1 MAEKKVSVD
10 TEKIRM
16 AISSGLPLTI
26 ITYTLPHDMEVY
38 MGEILEEF
46 LKELGQ
52 TQMVQYLTYCQQE
65 LITNAKKANTKRVY
79 FTEKG
84 FNINNEDDYN
94 EGMKDFKRITLNNIA
109 YYLEKQK
116 RAGLYVK
123 LVLQFRNNKVKMEVR
138 NNSALTYFEYKRI
151 HDKLSRVQQ
160 YTSVDDAL
168 NQILDDTEGAGL
180 GLIIMILMLEKIGM
194 TEENFQI
201 ISENGETITRII
213 LPVSLDTRRDL
224 DIISREFEKNID
236 DLPQFPENITRL
248 NKLLSDPDA
257 KMSEIAMQISN
268 DVALTGELLKQVNS
282 AAFALS
288 NPCKN
293 IADAVKMVGI
303 RGIKNMLYTVG
314 SLKAFA
320 EAGGSNE
327 NLWKHA
333 YQTAFYSYNMARN
346 FCPTD
351 RAIVEDSYICGL
363 LHDMG
368 KIIFETS
375 HPEFLEKIKSFCV
388 AKGTDADIFEKIL
401 SGVNHGHI
409 GAKIAEKWN
418 FPESIVSVIRFHHS
432 PESASQEYKKLTSL
446 VYLAN
451 LMTHY
456 QEREIAYYQ
465 IDKNVLSMFNVKSE
479 EQFQKIGEKLQQA
492 FIKRTEEI

>member
-1 MAEKKVSVD
+1 MADRKISVD
-10 TEKIRM
+10 TEKIKR

-26 ITYTLPHDMEVY
+26 ITYTLPHDMKMY
-38 MGEILEEF
+38 MGEILEAF

-52 TQMVQYLTYCQQE
+52 SQMVQYLTYCQQE
-65 LITNAKKANTKRVY
+65 LITNAKKANTKRIY
-79 FTEKG
+79 FTEKKLD
-84 FNINNEDDYN
+84 INSEDDYH

-236 DLPQFPENITRL
+236 NLPQFSENISRL

-257 KMSEIAMQISN
+257 NMSEIAMQISN

-288 NPCKN
+288 SPCKN

-303 RGIKNMLYTVG
+303 RGIKNMLFTVG

-327 NLWKHA
+327 KLWKHA
-333 YQTAFYSYNMARN
+333 YQTAFYSYNLARN
-346 FCPTD
+346 FCASD

-375 HPEFLEKIKSFCV
+375 HPDFLEKIKSVCV
-388 AKGTDADIFEKIL
+388 AKGTDTDIFEKIL

-409 GAKIAEKWN
+409 GAKIAEKWH
-418 FPESIVSVIRFHHS
+418 FPDSIVSVIRFYHS
-432 PESASQEYKKLTSL
+432 PENSPQEYRKLTSL
-446 VYLAN
+446 VYLAD
-451 LMTHY
+451 LMIHY
-456 QEREIAYYQ
+456 QEREVAYYQ
-465 IDKNVLSMFNVKSE
+465 IDKNVLAMFNIKSE
-479 EQFQKIGEKLQQA
+479 EQFQKIGEKLSQA
-492 FIKRTEEI
+492 FIKRTEDV

>member
-1 MAEKKVSVD
+1 MADRKVSVD
-10 TEKIRM
+10 TEKIKM

-38 MGEILEEF
+38 MGQILEAF
-46 LKELGQ
+46 LRELGQ
-52 TQMVQYLTYCQQE
+52 AQMVQYLTYCQQE

-79 FTEKG
+79 FSEKK
-84 FNINNEDDYN
+84 FDINNEDDYH

-201 ISENGETITRII
+201 ISENGETVTRII

-224 DIISREFEKNID
+224 DIVSREFEKSID

-303 RGIKNMLYTVG
+303 RGIKNMLFTVG

-327 NLWKHA
+327 KLWKHA
-333 YQTAFYSYNMARN
+333 YQTAFYSYNLARN
-346 FCPTD
+346 FCASD
-351 RAIVEDSYICGL
+351 RAIIEDSYICGL

-375 HPEFLEKIKSFCV
+375 HPDFLEKIKSVCV

-418 FPESIVSVIRFHHS
+418 FPDSIVSVIRFHHS
-432 PESASQEYKKLTSL
+432 PESSAQEYKKLTSL
-446 VYLAN
+446 VYLAD
-451 LMTHY
+451 LMIHY
-456 QEREIAYYQ
+456 QEKEIAYYQ
-465 IDKNVLSMFNVKSE
+465 IDKNVLAMFKIKNE
-479 EQFQKIGEKLQQA
+479 EQFQKIGEKLQIA
-492 FIKRTEEI
+492 FAKRTEEI

>member
-1 MAEKKVSVD
+1 MADRKISVD
-10 TEKIRM
+10 TEKIKM

-38 MGEILEEF
+38 MGQILEAF
-46 LKELGQ
+46 LRELGQ
-52 TQMVQYLTYCQQE
+52 AQMVQYLTYCQQE

-79 FTEKG
+79 FSEKN
-84 FNINNEDDYN
+84 FDINNEDDYN

-201 ISENGETITRII
+201 ISENGETVTRII

-303 RGIKNMLYTVG
+303 RGIKNMLFTVG

-320 EAGGSNE
+320 EVGGSNE

-333 YQTAFYSYNMARN
+333 YQTAFYSYNLARN
-346 FCPTD
+346 FCASD
-351 RAIVEDSYICGL
+351 RNIVEDSYICGL

-375 HPEFLEKIKSFCV
+375 HPEFLEKIKNVCL
-388 AKGTDADIFEKIL
+388 AKGISADLFEKIL

-418 FPESIVSVIRFHHS
+418 FPDSIVSVIRFHHS
-432 PESASQEYKKLTSL
+432 PESSAQEYKKLTSL
-446 VYLAN
+446 VYIAN
-451 LMTHY
+451 LMIHY
-456 QEREIAYYQ
+456 QEREIEYYQ
-465 IDKNVLSMFNVKSE
+465 IDKNILAMFSIKTE

-492 FIKRTEEI
+492 FVKRTEEV

>member
-1 MAEKKVSVD
+1 MAEKTVSVD
-10 TEKIRM
+10 TEKIKM
-16 AISSGLPLTI
+16 AINSGLPLTI

-38 MGEILEEF
+38 MGQILEAF
-46 LKELGQ
+46 LRELGQ
-52 TQMVQYLTYCQQE
+52 AQMVQYLTYCQQE

-79 FTEKG
+79 FSEKK
-84 FNINNEDDYN
+84 FDINNEDDYN

-201 ISENGETITRII
+201 ISENGETVTRII

-224 DIISREFEKNID
+224 DIVSREFEKSID

-303 RGIKNMLYTVG
+303 RGIKNMLFTVG

-327 NLWKHA
+327 KLWKHA
-333 YQTAFYSYNMARN
+333 YQTAFYSYNLARN
-346 FCPTD
+346 FCASD
-351 RAIVEDSYICGL
+351 RAIIEDSYICGL

-375 HPEFLEKIKSFCV
+375 HPDFLEKIKSVCV
-388 AKGTDADIFEKIL
+388 AKGTDADLFEKIL

-418 FPESIVSVIRFHHS
+418 FPDSIVSVIRFHHS
-432 PESASQEYKKLTSL
+432 PESSAQEYKKLTSL
-446 VYLAN
+446 VYLAD
-451 LMTHY
+451 LMIHY
-456 QEREIAYYQ
+456 QEKEIAYYQ
-465 IDKNVLSMFNVKSE
+465 IDKNVLAMFKIKNE
-479 EQFQKIGEKLQQA
+479 EQFQKIGEKLQIA
-492 FIKRTEEI
+492 FAKRTEEI